1 MGREL
6 REVVYVD
13 GVRTAFGRAGA
24 KGIFWRTRAD
34 DLGVK
39 VVRELLRRNP
49 QLPPER
55 IDDVVMAATAQVG
68 DQGLTLG
75 RDVALLAGLPQTV
88 PGFAVDRMCAGALTA
103 VTAGAGE
110 IAMGAADV
118 VLAGGIE
125 HMGHHP
131 MGEDV
136 DFNPRFVAERLVDP
150 SAVTMGATA
159 EHLHDRYPQLT
170 KDDADAF
177 AVRSQQRAAAAWQ
190 NGVMRETV
198 VPMSVFTDQ
207 GWRLADRDEFLRP
220 DTSLEGLAGLPTPFR
235 AGGRVTA
242 GNSAGLTDG
251 AAVCLLAARET
262 AEELGL
268 EPRMRLVSYAY
279 AGVEPELMGLG
290 PVPATRKALEHAE
303 LSLDDIGLIELNE
316 PFAVQVLS
324 WCDAF
329 GVDPEDERLNP
340 YGGAIACGHPLA
352 ATGVRLLA
360 QLAYG
365 FRERPAARYGLT
377 PLCASGWAWAPHS
390 SGRTSLP
397 GTEFKLARVD
407 TEAGAVALVTIDNG
421 EDHTKPTFFGRAA
434 LASLE
439 RAPAAARRGRLGGA
453 RPHRQAV
460 RLRRGRGHR
469 RSSRERPASSRSRA
483 AAPAT
488 SCSAGSARSRTRRW
502 RRSTAPASA
511 EGSSWRSTATRARSR
526 PPCGTSP
533 ARSASS
539 GSSRPG
545 AERSSSRGSSASKPR
560 SSSSSPTRCA
570 RTGCSPGRRR
580 SSSVSPTALF
590 DPAEFLDE
598 SLAFALDW
606 LAGRFRGTVPRTR
619 PERTSSER
627 RTPGS
632 TGRCT
637 APRPPP
643 TRRSS

>member
-13 GVRTAFGRAGA
+13 GVRTAFGRAGP
-24 KGIFWRTRAD
+24 KGVFWRTRAD

-75 RDVALLAGLPQTV
+75 RDVALLAGLPQSV

-110 IAMGAADV
+110 IAMGAAEV

-159 EHLHDRYPQLT
+159 ENLHDRFPQLT
-170 KDDADAF
+170 KLDADAF
-177 AVRSQQRAAAAWQ
+177 AVRSQQRAGAAWQ

-198 VPMSVFTDQ
+198 VPMSVFTDD

-220 DTSLEGLAGLPTPFR
+220 ETSLDGLADLPTPFR

-251 AAVCLLAARET
+251 AAVCLLASEEAAR
-262 AEELGL
+262 ELGL
-268 EPRMRLVSYAY
+268 EAQMRLVSYAF

-290 PVPATRKALEHAE
+290 PVPATRKAL
-303 LSLDDIGLIELNE
+303 SLASLTLDEIGLFELNE
-316 PFAVQVLS
+316 PFAVQVLT
-324 WCDAF
+324 WCEEL

-365 FRERPAARYGLT
+365 FRERPDVRYGLT
-377 PLCASGWAWAPHS
+377 ALCVGM
-390 SGRTSLP
+390 GM
-397 GTEFKLARVD
+397 
-407 TEAGAVALVTIDNG
+407 GA
-421 EDHTKPTFFGRAA
+421 
-434 LASLE
+434 
-439 RAPAAARRGRLGGA
+439 
-453 RPHRQAV
+453 AV
-460 RLRRGRGHR
+460 VW
-469 RSSRERPASSRSRA
+469 EN
-483 AAPAT
+483 
-488 SCSAGSARSRTRRW
+488 
-502 RRSTAPASA
+502 
-511 EGSSWRSTATRARSR
+511 
-526 PPCGTSP
+526 
-533 ARSASS
+533 
-539 GSSRPG
+539 
-545 AERSSSRGSSASKPR
+545 
-560 SSSSSPTRCA
+560 
-570 RTGCSPGRRR
+570 
-580 SSSVSPTALF
+580 
-590 DPAEFLDE
+590 
-598 SLAFALDW
+598 
-606 LAGRFRGTVPRTR
+606 LAGGD
-619 PERTSSER
+619 
-627 RTPGS
+627 
-632 TGRCT
+632 
-637 APRPPP
+637 
-643 TRRSS
+643 